1 MIKNNPNSSLDQRLV
16 SLVTRTNWILY
27 AALVISG
34 LILMDAGFVWGIIC
48 GGLIVTVN
56 FHLLS
61 RTLKK
66 TFQMSFKP
74 SSGLVILKYFFRFI
88 LIGLILYL
96 LISNH
101 MVDPL
106 GLVTGL
112 SVVVASM
119 MVATLYAIKNLLSG
133 EAI

>member
-1 MIKNNPNSSLDQRLV
+1 MIKNNHNSSLDQRLV